1 MDFYKQIHDLENSC
15 TVKNTKRGMGGGG
28 ERKKVIEEKESQFKS
43 ECMLGHHLNREH
55 FLRLVPGNLELLS
68 NIFAVQ

>member
-1 MDFYKQIHDLENSC
+1 MDFYKQIHDFANSC
-15 TVKNTKRGMGGGG
+15 TLKNTKK
-28 ERKKVIEEKESQFKS
+28 EKKEKNKKVIEEKESQFKS